1 MMVIGK
7 MMTHHLQKI
16 LMVIEL
22 DISNG
27 NTDGRGPSANLML
40 DVALLGC
47 GRWGINHLRVLSE
60 LRELKLIRNITVVDP
75 SKDARNSAILANKT
89 TKSLEG
95 VEADLVIIATPS
107 HLHADQAR
115 NAMADGYHVL
125 VEKPLGCCEAEAAQV
140 LATAIEH
147 GRIIGVGLLLR
158 FHPAIKLVKKLLTS
172 GKIGR
177 LESLQF
183 VRRTVRKAP
192 VGGNV
197 VEALGVHAIDLLCHI
212 MGEVERSAIHATGNE
227 IEARVALDFPHGI
240 EAIIDLAWEAEEEVR
255 TVEIMGS
262 IGTIRFDLD
271 IHNQIS
277 LVIKED
283 EVVIPCESSYSPLEA
298 EIRHIIEAIEAD
310 KAGLDWTTVPEHGP
324 ALRGVRL
331 TERAIRAMPLVRR
344 H

>member
-1 MMVIGK
+1 
-7 MMTHHLQKI
+7 
-16 LMVIEL
+16 
-22 DISNG
+22 
-27 NTDGRGPSANLML
+27 ML

-47 GRWGINHLRVLSE
+47 GRWGTNHLRVLSE
-60 LRELKLIRNITVVDP
+60 LRDLKLIRYITVVDP
-75 SKDARNSAILANKT
+75 LSDARKLAILADET
-89 TKSLEG
+89 VESLDG

-107 HLHADQAR
+107 HMHANQAR
-115 NAMADGYHVL
+115 NAMTAGYHVL

-147 GRIIGVGLLLR
+147 GRVIGVGLLLR
-158 FHPAIKLVKKLLTS
+158 FHPAIKLVKKLLVT

-183 VRRTVRKAP
+183 IRRTIRKAP
-192 VGGNV
+192 EGGNV

-212 MGEVERSAIHATGNE
+212 MGEVEPSAVHATGDE
-227 IEARVALDFPHGI
+227 IEARVALEFSHGI
-240 EAIIDLAWEAEEEVR
+240 EAIIDLAWGAENEIR
-255 TVEIMGS
+255 TVEL
-262 IGTIRFDLD
+262 IGNSGIIRFDLD
-271 IHNQIS
+271 IHDQIS
-277 LVIKED
+277 LIIGGN

-298 EIRHIIEAIEAD
+298 EVRHIIEAIEAN

>member
-1 MMVIGK
+1 
-7 MMTHHLQKI
+7 
-16 LMVIEL
+16 
-22 DISNG
+22 
-27 NTDGRGPSANLML
+27 ML

-47 GRWGINHLRVLSE
+47 GRWGANHLRVLSE
-60 LRELKLIRNITVVDP
+60 LRDLELVRNITVVD
-75 SKDARNSAILANKT
+75 T
-89 TKSLEG
+89 SLEARKLATLADKTVETLDG

-107 HLHADQAR
+107 YLHADQAR
-115 NAMADGYHVL
+115 DAMADGYHVL

-158 FHPAIKLVKKLLTS
+158 FHPAIRLVKKMLTS

-183 VRRTVRKAP
+183 VRRTTRIAP
-192 VGGNV
+192 ERGNV

-212 MGEVERSAIHATGNE
+212 MGEVEPSAVHATGSE
-227 IEARVALDFPHGI
+227 IEARVALEFPHGI
-240 EAIIDLAWEAEEEVR
+240 EAIIDLAWEAENEIR
-255 TVEIMGS
+255 TVELIGS
-262 IGTIRFDLD
+262 EGVIKFDLE

-277 LVIKED
+277 LFVDRD
-283 EVVIPCESSYSPLEA
+283 EVVIPCESTYSPLEA
-298 EIRHIIEAIEAD
+298 ELRHIIEAVEAN

>member
-1 MMVIGK
+1 
-7 MMTHHLQKI
+7 
-16 LMVIEL
+16 
-22 DISNG
+22 
-27 NTDGRGPSANLML
+27 ML

-47 GRWGINHLRVLSE
+47 GRWGTNHLRVLSE
-60 LRELKLIRNITVVDP
+60 LRDLKLIRRITVVDP
-75 SKDARNSAILANKT
+75 SLDARKLAT
-89 TKSLEG
+89 LADETVESLDG
-95 VEADLVIIATPS
+95 VEADFVIIATPS
-107 HLHADQAR
+107 HMHADQAR
-115 NAMADGYHVL
+115 NAMAAGYHVL

-158 FHPAIKLVKKLLTS
+158 FHPAIKLVKKLLVS
-172 GKIGR
+172 GRIGR
-177 LESLQF
+177 LESLHF

-192 VGGNV
+192 AGGNV

-212 MGEVERSAIHATGNE
+212 MGEVEPSAIHATGSE
-227 IEARVALDFPHGI
+227 IEARVALEFPHGI
-240 EAIIDLAWEAEEEVR
+240 EAIIDLAWGAEDEIR
-255 TVEIMGS
+255 TVELMGS

-277 LVIKED
+277 LIIGED
-283 EVVIPCESSYSPLEA
+283 EGVISCESSYSPLEA
-298 EIRHIIEAIEAD
+298 EVRHIIEAVEAN

>member
-1 MMVIGK
+1 
-7 MMTHHLQKI
+7 
-16 LMVIEL
+16 
-22 DISNG
+22 
-27 NTDGRGPSANLML
+27 ML

-47 GRWGINHLRVLSE
+47 GRWGANHLRVLSE
-60 LRELKLIRNITVVDP
+60 LRDLELVRNITVVDT
-75 SKDARNSAILANKT
+75 SLEARKLATLADKT
-89 TKSLEG
+89 VETLEG

-158 FHPAIKLVKKLLTS
+158 FHPAIRLVKKLLAT

-177 LESLQF
+177 IESLQF
-183 VRRTVRKAP
+183 VRRTTRNAP
-192 VGGNV
+192 DGGNV

-212 MGEVERSAIHATGNE
+212 MGEVEPSAVHATGSE
-227 IEARVALDFPHGI
+227 IEATVALEFPHGI
-240 EAIIDLAWEAEEEVR
+240 EAIIDLAWEAENEIR
-255 TVEIMGS
+255 TVELIGS
-262 IGTIRFDLD
+262 EGVMKFDLD

-277 LVIKED
+277 LIVDTD
-283 EVVIPCESSYSPLEA
+283 EVVISCESTFSPLEA
-298 EIRHIIEAIEAD
+298 ELRHIIEAIEAN